1 MVPHPD
7 YIARLFTIPGEPA
20 TYYDEP
26 IAVLT
31 GPGAVSNGDW
41 ELLRMGFHP
50 MVRTFGKASNGA
62 FTSYLSKSAIQSP
75 RMW

>member
-7 YIARLFTIPGEPA
+7 FIARLFTIPGEPT
-20 TYYDEP
+20 TYYDKP